1 MRKIIAFIL
10 ALLMV
15 TSFTACESW
24 SGDAV
29 ESFSEETQG
38 LSVEAQIN
46 RILNITKVDP
56 NFQQTIG
63 QMIPTVFYNFEI
75 EYHSIYDP
83 ELNIY
88 LVIVSGDYNP
98 SPEIANLS
106 ANGSVRFLVGL
117 DSDYC
122 EVNYDPDFIMGTFL
136 AYIVN

>member
-15 TSFTACESW
+15 MSFTACESE
-24 SGDAV
+24 SGDTG
-29 ESFSEETQG
+29 ESLSEETEE
-38 LSVEAQIN
+38 LSVEEQII
-46 RILNITKVDP
+46 RILNITKV
-56 NFQQTIG
+56 NSSFQQTIG
-63 QMIPTVFYNFEI
+63 QMIPTVFYNYEI
-75 EYHSIYDP
+75 EYYPYMIDQNQY
-83 ELNIY
+83 I
-88 LVIVSGDYNP
+88 VIISGDYNP

-106 ANGSVRFLVGL
+106 ANGSVRFILDL